1 MSARERNSNAGS
13 AELASFAAW
22 TRRERWDGQ
31 RDRRKVRMRR
41 QGAQGTGG
49 RATGHG
55 VAARG
60 RRRTG
65 RITPSMRRARRKGL
79 APWSSHGPRRYR
91 QIHRGRRTSGT
102 TGAISATV
110 KDHHSKGLR
119 FRARCTRAASWTL
132 PKQLQ
137 CAGEARRLQA
147 RKLPFSEPRDASD
160 VISPGVDMASFY
172 LWVRA
177 ELGAGNLIRFQ
188 SHSRLTDCPWRRAHR
203 DGHTAYSRCSRT

>member
-1 MSARERNSNAGS
+1 MRGGGTRTPAPQSWRHSRPGPGARDGN
-13 AELASFAAW
+13 
-22 TRRERWDGQ
+22 GQ
-31 RDRRKVRMRR
+31 RDRRKVRTRW

-55 VAARG
+55 IAAWG
-60 RRRTG
+60 RRCPG
-65 RITPSMRRARRKGL
+65 RIAPSMRRARRKGL

-102 TGAISATV
+102 TGAVSATV
-110 KDHHSKGLR
+110 KHHHSKGLR

-137 CAGEARRLQA
+137 CAGEARPLKA
-147 RKLPFSEPRDASD
+147 RKLPVSEPRDASD
-160 VISPGVDMASFY
+160 AISPGVDMASFY

-188 SHSRLTDCPWRRAHR
+188 SHCSWTDRPWQPNRRE
-203 DGHTAYSRCSRT
+203 DQTAYSRCSRT

>member
-1 MSARERNSNAGS
+1 MRGGGTRTPAPRSRRQSRPGPGARDGMAKAASARCER
-13 AELASFAAW
+13 
-22 TRRERWDGQ
+22 RW
-31 RDRRKVRMRR
+31 

-55 VAARG
+55 IAARG
-60 RRRTG
+60 GRCPG
-65 RITPSMRRARRKGL
+65 RITPPMRQARRKGL

-119 FRARCTRAASWTL
+119 FRARCTRAANWTL

-137 CAGEARRLQA
+137 CAAGARPLQG
-147 RKLPFSEPRDASD
+147 RKLPFREPRDASD
-160 VISPGVDMASFY
+160 VIFPGVDMASFY

-177 ELGAGNLIRFQ
+177 DGCGGGA
-188 SHSRLTDCPWRRAHR
+188 A
-203 DGHTAYSRCSRT
+203 